1 MVNNMK
7 KLLYLLAIPVLLTAC
22 YDDWD
27 DANVKNF
34 SEEELQAQ
42 DTFPAANISIKELK
56 KKYCNSRDGATFS
69 RNSSNWEFLITDSL
83 YIEGVI
89 CANDG
94 QFGTNYQSL
103 YLRSIDPATG
113 EDACIQIGVKN
124 PCLYPLYPV
133 GQRIRLDLRGLYVG
147 TYSQSPKIGYPY
159 FTSSGNH
166 NLGPILLETFREHV
180 QLIGLPDTSVPEC
193 QDNDYVHSNF
203 PVFTRNIDYYPT
215 IGTVKGIFT
224 EADSAKQAILAPD
237 DLEDAGYGVNRN
249 FKLSSGT
256 NMIVRTSTG
265 NEVSNIVMPQGD
277 TVQLSGV
284 LLFDTYDSEWQIILR
299 DTADFKILK

>member
-1 MVNNMK
+1 MVSKMK
-7 KLLYLLAIPVLLTAC
+7 KLLYILAIPALLTAC

-27 DANVKNF
+27 DANTSDVIDD
-34 SEEELQAQ
+34 LQSQ
-42 DTFPAANISIKELK
+42 DTFPAANISIKKLK
-56 KKYCNSRDGATFS
+56 DTYCESRSGATYS
-69 RNSSNWEFLITDSL
+69 RNSSNWEFLIEDSL

-103 YLRSIDPATG
+103 YLRSIDATTG

-147 TYSQSPKIGYPY
+147 AYSQSPKIGFPY
-159 FTSSGNH
+159 YTSSGNH
-166 NLGPILLETFREHV
+166 NLGPILLETFEQHV
-180 QLIGLPDTSVPEC
+180 QFIGEPDTTVAEC
-193 QDNDYVHSNF
+193 QVKDYITNAF
-203 PVFTRNIDYYPT
+203 PTKSRDIDYYPN
-215 IGTVKGIFT
+215 IATVKGIFT
-224 EADSAKQAILAPD
+224 EADSTTQAILAPT
-237 DLEDAGYGVNRN
+237 DLEDAGYGVNRS
-249 FKLSSGT
+249 FQTADGT
-256 NMIVRTSTG
+256 TMIVRTSTG
-265 NEVSNIVMPQGD
+265 NEVSNIVMPEGD

-284 LLFDTYDSEWQIILR
+284 LLFDTYDSQWQITLR